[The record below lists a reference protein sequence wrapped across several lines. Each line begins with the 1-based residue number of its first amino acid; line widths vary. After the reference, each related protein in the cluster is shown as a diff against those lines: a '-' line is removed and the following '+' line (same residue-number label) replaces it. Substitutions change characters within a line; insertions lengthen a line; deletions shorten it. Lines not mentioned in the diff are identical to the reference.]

1 MAANVGAL
9 LGVHAPISTRLA
21 DWMASLVGIEA
32 GWIVHAIAML
42 IVATVVVLVVITP
55 IGLAGVYIERKL
67 AGRMQNR
74 SGPNRVG
81 PWGLLQPLADGIKL
95 LCQEDIVREG
105 ADAPIFRMA
114 PYIVFLSAFAGFVVI
129 PFGPGIWGA
138 DLEVGLIFFLSMI
151 GLETVGIVM
160 AGWSSNN
167 KWSLLGAM
175 REVAQVVSY
184 ELPLGLSAMA
194 PVIAAGSLSL
204 VSITDAQ
211 QGTIF
216 SWFLFKNGYWAI
228 VMVPCFLVWCISALA
243 AAKRAP
249 FDLPEAE
256 SELVAG
262 FHTEYSGMRFG
273 MFFLPEYAVMM
284 SLAAVGSVLFLGGY
298 HDPFGM
304 SSEGGSMHGVW
315 WWGVLWFIG
324 KAIVQWL
331 LIIILR
337 WTLPR
342 LRIDQVMYLCYKVL
356 LPVSMACIVGTALLK
371 LIAKLIGGGS

>member
-1 MAANVGAL
+1 MIGTHFGSL
-9 LGVHAPISTRLA
+9 LGAQAPISTRLA
-21 DWMASLVGIEA
+21 DWVAAQVGIEA
-32 GWIVHAIAML
+32 SWPLHAVAML
-42 IVATVVVLVVITP
+42 VVATAAVLVLITP

-74 SGPNRVG
+74 RGPNRVG
-81 PWGLLQPLADGIKL
+81 PWGLLQPIADGIKL
-95 LCQEDIVREG
+95 LCQEDIVHKG
-105 ADAPIFRMA
+105 ADAPIFKMA

-138 DLEVGLIFFLSMI
+138 DLDVGILFFLSMI

-194 PVIAAGSLSL
+194 PVLAAGSLSL

-216 SWFLFKNGYWAI
+216 SWFILKNGYWAI
-228 VMVPCFLVWCISALA
+228 VMVPCFLVWWVSALA

-284 SLAAVGSVLFLGGY
+284 SLCAVGTVLFLGGY

-304 SSEGGSMHGVW
+304 SSKDGAMYGVW
-315 WWGVLWFIG
+315 WWGVLWFLG
-324 KAIVQWL
+324 KAVVQWL
-331 LIIILR
+331 LIICLR

-356 LPVSMACIVGTALLK
+356 LPVSMACVIGAALL
-371 LIAKLIGGGS
+371 KLIGGGS

>member
-1 MAANVGAL
+1 MG
-9 LGVHAPISTRLA
+9 GQPPISTALA
-21 DWMASLVGIEA
+21 KWMSSLVGIEA
-32 GWIVHAIAML
+32 AWPMHALAML
-42 IVATVVVLVVITP
+42 LVATAAVLAIITP
-55 IGLAGVYIERKL
+55 IGLAGVYIERKM
-67 AGRMQNR
+67 AGRMQHR

-81 PWGLLQPLADGIKL
+81 PWGLLQPIADGIKL

-105 ADAPIFRMA
+105 SDQMIFRLA
-114 PYIVFLSAFAGFVVI
+114 PYVVFLSAFAGFVVI

-138 DLEVGLIFFLSMI
+138 DLDVGVIFFLSMI

-184 ELPLGLSAMA
+184 ELPLGLTAMV

-204 VSITDAQ
+204 VTITDAQ
-211 QGTIF
+211 QG
-216 SWFLFKNGYWAI
+216 WFWNWFIIKNGYWAI
-228 VMVPCFLVWCISALA
+228 VMVPCFLVYCVSALA

-284 SLAAVGSVLFLGGY
+284 SLAMVGTVLFLGGY
-298 HDPFGM
+298 HDPFGL
-304 SSEGGSMHGVW
+304 SATGNAMHGVW
-315 WWGVLWFIG
+315 WWGVLWFVA
-324 KAIVQWL
+324 KAGVQWL
-331 LIIILR
+331 LIIALR

-356 LPVSMACIVGTALLK
+356 LPIAMACIVGASLLK
-371 LIAKLIGGGS
+371 LIGGAE

>member
-1 MAANVGAL
+1 VIAPL
-9 LGVHAPISTRLA
+9 LGSQPPLSTTIA
-21 DWMASLVGIEA
+21 DWVAALAGIEA
-32 GWIVHAIAML
+32 SWPLHAVAML
-42 IVATVVVLVVITP
+42 VVATAGVLLIITP
-55 IGLAGVYIERKL
+55 IGLAGVYIERKF

-81 PWGLLQPLADGIKL
+81 PWGLLQPIADGIKL

-105 ADAPIFRMA
+105 SDAPIFRMA
-114 PYIVFLSAFAGFVVI
+114 PYVVFLSAFAGFVVI

-138 DLEVGLIFFLSMI
+138 DLDVGLIFFLSMI

-184 ELPLGLSAMA
+184 ELPLGLTAMA

-204 VSITDAQ
+204 VAITDAQ
-211 QGTIF
+211 QGWI
-216 SWFLFKNGYWAI
+216 WNWYIIKNGYWAI

-256 SELVAG
+256 SELTAG

-284 SLAAVGSVLFLGGY
+284 SLSMVGSVLFLGGY

-304 SSEGGSMHGVW
+304 SATGGSMHGVW
-315 WWGVLWFIG
+315 WWGLLWFSG
-324 KAIVQWL
+324 KAVFQWL

-356 LPVSMACIVGTALLK
+356 LPIAMACVVGTALLK
-371 LIAKLIGGGS
+371 LIGGGS